1 MTSDNK
7 DRWIPCLNIRRII
20 KIKYNNFYKTRTIQ
34 IQPYWT
40 NLIEIQIPTKTQA
53 KHSDMYFYQIE
64 IGYHYIYTFGII
76 NYLHVFFVCT

>member
-40 NLIEIQIPTKTQA
+40 NLIKIQIPTKTQA
-53 KHSDMYFYQIE
+53 LRYVILSDFDWISL
-64 IGYHYIYTFGII
+64 
-76 NYLHVFFVCT
+76 YLYGLSV